1 MADFHQG
8 GSVATLHNLTNRP
21 LEELEAELIGFSKK
35 RPMGLLLPS
44 LFSELETEA
53 MPKIL
58 DEVKKV
64 PYLRQIVIGLDR
76 ANEAQYREALD
87 FFGELPQHHR
97 VLWNDGPRLRALDAE
112 LQEQGLAPEEE
123 GKGRN
128 VWYCL
133 GYILATDKVE
143 AIALHDCDIVTY
155 NRSLLARL
163 IYPMANPQF
172 SYQFAK
178 GYYPRIAEGNFNG
191 RVTRLLITPLL
202 QSLQQVCGDSD
213 YLSYLGGFRYPL
225 AGEFSF
231 RKGVIPDIRMPS
243 DWGLEMGTLSE
254 MFRNYS
260 NNKLC
265 QVDIAEVYD
274 HKHQDISVD
283 DRAKGLSKMSID
295 ICKLI
300 YRKMAVMGTV
310 FSKEVFRT
318 LKASYFRN
326 ALDFVERYKNDA
338 IINGLDLDVHKEE
351 EAVELFAENI
361 IAAGKNFLSSPHEKP
376 FIPSWSR
383 VRSAIPDIYERLIE
397 AVEEDQKEFFRK

>member
-1 MADFHQG
+1 MSDFHQG
-8 GSVATLHNLTNRP
+8 GSVATLHNLTARP
-21 LEELEAELIGFSKK
+21 LEELEAELVGFSKK

-64 PYLRQIVIGLDR
+64 PYLSQIVIGLDR
-76 ANEAQYREALD
+76 ASETQYAEALD

-133 GYILATDKVE
+133 GYMLATDKVE

-155 NRSLLARL
+155 DRSLLARL

-178 GYYPRIAEGNFNG
+178 GYYPRIAEGSLNG

-213 YLSYLGGFRYPL
+213 YLSYLDGFRYPL

-283 DRAKGLSKMSID
+283 DREKGLSKMSID
-295 ICKLI
+295 ICKLVF
-300 YRKMAVMGTV
+300 RKMAVMGTV
-310 FSKEVFRT
+310 FSKEAFRT
-318 LKASYFRN
+318 LKAAYFRN

-338 IINGLDLDVHKEE
+338 IMNGLDLDVHKEE

-361 IAAGKNFLSSPHEKP
+361 IAAGKNFLSSPHEKS
-376 FIPSWSR
+376 FTPSWSR

-397 AVEEDQKEFFRK
+397 AVEEDQKEFTRK

>member
-8 GSVATLHNLTNRP
+8 GSVATLHNLTQRP
-21 LEELEAELIGFSKK
+21 IEELEAELLNFSKV

-53 MPKIL
+53 MPRIL
-58 DEVKKV
+58 SEVKKV
-64 PYLRQIVIGLDR
+64 PYLDQIVIGLDR
-76 ANEAQYREALD
+76 ADEGQYREALR
-87 FFGELPQHHR
+87 FFDELPQHHR
-97 VLWNDGPRLRALDAE
+97 VLWNDGPRLRALHAE
-112 LQEQGLAPEEE
+112 LEEHGVAPEEE

-133 GYILATDKVE
+133 GYMLATERAE

-155 NRSLLARL
+155 DRSLLARL
-163 IYPMANPQF
+163 IYPMANPRF

-178 GYYPRIAEGNFNG
+178 GYYPRIANGSLNG

-202 QSLQQVCGDSD
+202 RSLEQVVGPSE
-213 YLSYLGGFRYPL
+213 YLSYLDGFRYPL

-231 RKGVIPDIRMPS
+231 RKNVIPDIRMPS

-274 HKHQDISVD
+274 HKHQDISLD

-295 ICKLI
+295 ICKLVF
-300 YRKMAVMGTV
+300 RKMSVMGTV

-318 LKASYFRN
+318 IKAAYFRN

-338 IINGLDLDVHKEE
+338 IMNGLDLDVHKEE

-361 IAAGKNFLSSPHEKP
+361 ISAGKKFLNAPMEKP

-383 VRSAIPDIYERLIE
+383 VQSAMPEVFNRLVE
-397 AVEEDQKEFFRK
+397 AVEEDQKEFS

>member
-8 GSVATLHNLTNRP
+8 GSVATLHNLTRRP
-21 LEELEAELIGFSKK
+21 LEDLEAELTNFAKK
-35 RPMGLLLPS
+35 RPMGLLLPC
-44 LFSELETEA
+44 LFSELETVA
-53 MPKIL
+53 MPRIL
-58 DEVKKV
+58 KEIKKV
-64 PYLRQIVIGLDR
+64 PYLDQIVIGLDR
-76 ANEAQYREALD
+76 ATASQYEEAIS

-97 VLWNDGPRLRALDAE
+97 ILWNDGPRLRALDAE
-112 LQEQGLAPEEE
+112 LAEQGLAPAEE

-133 GYILATDKVE
+133 GYMLATEKAE
-143 AIALHDCDIVTY
+143 AIALHDCDIITY
-155 NRSLLARL
+155 DRSLLARL

-178 GYYPRIAEGNFNG
+178 GYYPRIADGSLNG
-191 RVTRLLITPLL
+191 RVTRLLVTPLL
-202 QSLQQVCGDSD
+202 RSLEQVIGPSE
-213 YLSYLGGFRYPL
+213 YLTYLDGFRYPL
-225 AGEFSF
+225 SGEFSF
-231 RKGVIPDIRMPS
+231 RKGVIPDIRLPS

-254 MFRNYS
+254 MFRNYA

-274 HKHQDISVD
+274 HKHQDISVE
-283 DRAKGLSKMSID
+283 DRAHGLSKMSID
-295 ICKLI
+295 ICKLV

-310 FSKEVFRT
+310 FSKEIFRT
-318 LKASYFRN
+318 LKAAYFRN

-338 IINGLDLDVHKEE
+338 VMNGLDLDVHKEE

-361 IAAGKNFLSSPHEKP
+361 IAAGKMFLSSPHEKP

-383 VRSAIPDIYERLIE
+383 VRSAIPDIYGRLVD
-397 AVEEDQKEFFRK
+397 AVEEDQAQFSKS

>member
-8 GSVATLHNLTNRP
+8 GSVATLHNLTRRP
-21 LEELEAELIGFSKK
+21 LEDLEAELTNFAKK
-35 RPMGLLLPS
+35 RPMGLLLPC
-44 LFSELETEA
+44 LFSELETVA
-53 MPKIL
+53 MPRIL
-58 DEVKKV
+58 KEIKKV
-64 PYLRQIVIGLDR
+64 PYLDQIVIGLDR
-76 ANEAQYREALD
+76 ATASQYEEALS

-97 VLWNDGPRLRALDAE
+97 ILWNDGPRLRALDAE
-112 LQEQGLAPEEE
+112 LAEQGLAPAEE

-133 GYILATDKVE
+133 GYMLATEKAE
-143 AIALHDCDIVTY
+143 AIALHDCDIITY
-155 NRSLLARL
+155 DRSLLARL

-178 GYYPRIAEGNFNG
+178 GYYPRIADGSLNG
-191 RVTRLLITPLL
+191 RVTRLLVTPLL
-202 QSLQQVCGDSD
+202 RSLEQVIGPSE
-213 YLSYLGGFRYPL
+213 YLTYLDGFRYPL
-225 AGEFSF
+225 SGEFSF
-231 RKGVIPDIRMPS
+231 RKGVIPDIRLPS

-254 MFRNYS
+254 MFRNYA

-274 HKHQDISVD
+274 HKHQDISVE
-283 DRAKGLSKMSID
+283 DRAQGLSKMSID
-295 ICKLI
+295 ICKLV

-310 FSKEVFRT
+310 FSKEIFRT
-318 LKASYFRN
+318 LKAAYFRN

-338 IINGLDLDVHKEE
+338 VMNGLDLDVHKEE

-361 IAAGKNFLSSPHEKP
+361 IAAGKMFLSSPHEKP

-383 VRSAIPDIYERLIE
+383 VRSAIPDIYGRLVD
-397 AVEEDQKEFFRK
+397 AVEEDQAQFSKS

>member
-1 MADFHQG
+1 M
-8 GSVATLHNLTNRP
+8 ATLHNLTNRP
-21 LEELEAELIGFSKK
+21 LEELETELIGFSKK

-64 PYLRQIVIGLDR
+64 PYLSQIVIGLDR

-178 GYYPRIAEGNFNG
+178 GYYPRIAEGNLNG

-213 YLSYLGGFRYPL
+213 YLGYLDGFRYPL

-310 FSKEVFRT
+310 FSTEVFRT